1 MAELNNP
8 RKAPNDGK
16 IKMPSVQAG
25 MNKRGPM
32 MGKGDKKAY
41 DDDEWGDDWK
51 PLGTEKRKEE
61 ETHDEVLERARKR
74 MTRCI
79 DSESD
84 NRKAALE
91 DLKFKRGEQ
100 WPADVAAQRNT
111 DKRPCLTINK
121 MQTFVHQITNDQRQN
136 RPAINVSPVGDRS
149 DPDAAKVYRGLIRAI
164 ERESTADIAYD
175 TAFESAVSN
184 GFGYFRIRTD
194 WEAPDSFDQVIK
206 IERIRNP
213 FTVYL
218 DPDHQ
223 EPDGADCKYAFVTEM
238 IPMDEF
244 KAQYPDADTE
254 AYDQGGIGDK
264 YKEWSSKD
272 GIRIA
277 EYFET
282 KIDMEDLVKLSNGY
296 VGWKDDLAQR
306 TKDMIKSGA
315 LEIVDER
322 KSEKRK
328 IKWYK
333 ITATEVLEE
342 SEWLGLWIPIIPV
355 IGEEIDIE
363 GKVFYSGVIRNA
375 KDPQRMYNYWKTSE
389 TELIAL
395 APKAPWIVEE
405 GQIEGYEEQWRSANV
420 RNYPY
425 LPYRGVSLGG
435 TLAPPPQRQQFAGVP
450 AGVVQAAQGA
460 AQDMMATTGIRFDAS
475 PNERM
480 MDESGR
486 AIRELRRSGDLGSF
500 HYMDNL
506 ARSLKHCGRQL
517 IDLIPKIYD
526 TKRQITILREDDKEE
541 KVVIDPSANLP
552 YQEQPGPNGKK
563 MKVFNPTIGKFGVTV
578 DIGPSYASKRIEAS
592 ESMMD
597 FVRAMPQTGQLV
609 ADLIAKN
616 QDWPGAE
623 EMATRLAKAVPANLM
638 GQDMKDIPP
647 QVQAAINNMQ
657 QELKAAQAQL
667 QQAAFQLN
675 DKQKDRDIMMAKINA
690 DFEVKL
696 MAIIQKAEDS
706 MNKQVGSKIED
717 LAQGVAQLMSALP
730 KPQSGGQTEGM
741 MNAGSTRNDDGSNPQ
756 GGASDVSDLG
766 LPPVQG

>member
-1 MAELNNP
+1 
-8 RKAPNDGK
+8 
-16 IKMPSVQAG
+16 
-25 MNKRGPM
+25 
-32 MGKGDKKAY
+32 
-41 DDDEWGDDWK
+41 
-51 PLGTEKRKEE
+51 
-61 ETHDEVLERARKR
+61 
-74 MTRCI
+74 
-79 DSESD
+79 
-84 NRKAALE
+84 
-91 DLKFKRGEQ
+91 
-100 WPADVAAQRNT
+100 
-111 DKRPCLTINK
+111 
-121 MQTFVHQITNDQRQN
+121 
-136 RPAINVSPVGDRS
+136 
-149 DPDAAKVYRGLIRAI
+149 
-164 ERESTADIAYD
+164 
-175 TAFESAVSN
+175 
-184 GFGYFRIRTD
+184 
-194 WEAPDSFDQVIK
+194 
-206 IERIRNP
+206 
-213 FTVYL
+213 
-218 DPDHQ
+218 
-223 EPDGADCKYAFVTEM
+223 
-238 IPMDEF
+238 
-244 KAQYPDADTE
+244 
-254 AYDQGGIGDK
+254 
-264 YKEWSSKD
+264 
-272 GIRIA
+272 
-277 EYFET
+277 
-282 KIDMEDLVKLSNGY
+282 
-296 VGWKDDLAQR
+296 
-306 TKDMIKSGA
+306 
-315 LEIVDER
+315 
-322 KSEKRK
+322 
-328 IKWYK
+328 
-333 ITATEVLEE
+333 
-342 SEWLGLWIPIIPV
+342 
-355 IGEEIDIE
+355 
-363 GKVFYSGVIRNA
+363 
-375 KDPQRMYNYWKTSE
+375 
-389 TELIAL
+389 
-395 APKAPWIVEE
+395 
-405 GQIEGYEEQWRSANV
+405 
-420 RNYPY
+420 
-425 LPYRGVSLGG
+425 
-435 TLAPPPQRQQFAGVP
+435 
-450 AGVVQAAQGA
+450 
-460 AQDMMATTGIRFDAS
+460 MMATTGIRFDAS

-597 FVRAMPQTGQLV
+597 FVRAMPQTAQLV

-717 LAQGVAQLMSALP
+717 LAQNVTQLMSALP
-730 KPQSGGQTEGM
+730 KPQSSGQPEGM
-741 MNAGSTRNDDGSNPQ
+741 MNAGSTRNDDGNNPQ